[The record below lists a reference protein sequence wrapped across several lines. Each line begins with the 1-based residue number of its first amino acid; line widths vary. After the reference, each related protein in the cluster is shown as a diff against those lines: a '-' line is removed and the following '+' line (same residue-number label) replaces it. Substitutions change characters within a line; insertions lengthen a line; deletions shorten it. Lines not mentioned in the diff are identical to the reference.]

1 MEKYF
6 NSWTGRSSII
16 KMFILSK
23 AIYRFI
29 AIHIKTPKIFFQ
41 KYRTKNS
48 KMYIELWKTTNIE
61 SNPDKKE
68 QRQKYH
74 TSWLK
79 ILLQGYID
87 KTAWYWL
94 KNRYIDQLNIIESP
108 EINPHVYGKLF
119 FKKGA
124 KNIQWRKDSLFS
136 KWCCENWTATCKKK
150 WN

>member
-16 KMFILSK
+16 KIFILPK

-29 AIHIKTPKIFFQ
+29 AIPIKTPTIFFQ

-79 ILLQGYID
+79 TLLQGYID
-87 KTAWYWL
+87 QTAWYWL

-108 EINPHVYGKLF
+108 EINPHIYGK
-119 FKKGA
+119 
-124 KNIQWRKDSLFS
+124 
-136 KWCCENWTATCKKK
+136 
-150 WN
+150 